1 MCGIFAMISKKNLP
15 IYKFL
20 LNGLKQLQNRGYDSA
35 GVCTVSENSFEVI
48 KYASENINAISKIE
62 QQINIEELST
72 LGIAHTRWATHGG
85 KTDDNSHPH
94 VSYDGKIYIVHNGII
109 ENFDTIKKF
118 LISKNIPFQ
127 SQTDTEVIANL
138 LAYNYQ
144 QNPDFTE
151 ALQQTLNELQ
161 GTWGLVILNVDYLNT
176 MFCVKHGSPL
186 LIGDNDDY
194 VMATSEQSG
203 FHGMVNN
210 YFVLESNDICKIRIK
225 DDRIS
230 IRTEKKY
237 KTKDILQNNFKLT
250 PDPFPHWTLSEIHEQ
265 VESVKRAISFGGRLL
280 NTDQVRL
287 GGLDDNIEILRRI
300 DNLILLGCGTSYFAG
315 MIGVKFLKDLTDLN
329 TISLYDGAEFTAHD
343 IPKIGNTAVI
353 LLSQSGETLDLHRC
367 ISISRE
373 HDLFLIGVV
382 NVVDSLIA
390 REVDCGCY
398 LNAGREVG
406 VASTKAFTSQV
417 VILSM
422 ISIWFAQMKKINKH
436 KRRKYI
442 NCLRQLP
449 KHFKDIIS
457 RCSKL
462 KELCISFFNTN
473 HLFILG
479 KNKSEA
485 IAKEGSL
492 KIKEISYIHAEGYS
506 GSSLKHG
513 PFALL
518 CKDFPIVLVMP
529 NNSDFDKMKN
539 AYQEIKSRDAKI
551 LCITDNDMFKTEH
564 KIIIPHNEIFSDLLC
579 IIPIQFA
586 AYFLSVHKGY
596 NPDQPRNLA
605 KVVTVE

>member
-1 MCGIFAMISKKNLP
+1 MCGIFAMISKKKIP
-15 IYKFL
+15 INKFL
-20 LNGLKQLQNRGYDSA
+20 LNGLRQLQNRGYDSA
-35 GVCTVSENSFEVI
+35 GICTISENSFEVI
-48 KYASENINAISKIE
+48 KYASEDVNAISKIE
-62 QQINIEELST
+62 KKIDMEELST
-72 LGIAHTRWATHGG
+72 LGISHTRWATHGG

-94 VSYDGKIYIVHNGII
+94 VSYDGKIYLVHNGII

-118 LISKNIPFQ
+118 LVSKEITFQ
-127 SQTDTEVIANL
+127 SQTDTEVIVNL
-138 LAYNYQ
+138 LAYNYS

-161 GTWGLVILNVDYLNT
+161 GTWGLVILNVDHPNT
-176 MFCVKHGSPL
+176 MYCVKHGSPL
-186 LIGDNDDY
+186 LIGENDDY

-225 DDRIS
+225 NDTITV
-230 IRTEKKY
+230 RTEKKY

-250 PDPFPHWTLSEIHEQ
+250 PEPYPHWTLSEIHEQ
-265 VESVKRAISFGGRLL
+265 IESVKRAISFGGRLM

-315 MIGVKFLKDLTDLN
+315 MIGLKFLKDLTDLN
-329 TISLYDGAEFTAHD
+329 TVSLYDGAEFTAQD
-343 IPKIGNTAVI
+343 IPKMGNTAVI

-367 ISISRE
+367 IAISRE

-398 LNAGREVG
+398 LNASREVG

-442 NCLRQLP
+442 DCLRQLP
-449 KHFKDIIS
+449 KHFEETIS
-457 RCSKL
+457 ASKKL
-462 KELCISFFNTN
+462 KDLYISFFNSD

-518 CKDFPIVLVMP
+518 CKDFPVVLVMP
-529 NNSDFDKMKN
+529 KNKDFDKMKN

-551 LCITDNDMFKTEH
+551 LCITDDDKFESKH
-564 KIIIPHNEIFSDLLC
+564 KIMIVHNEIFSDLLS

>member
-1 MCGIFAMISKKNLP
+1 MCGIFAMISKSKIP
-15 IYKFL
+15 INKFL
-20 LNGLKQLQNRGYDSA
+20 LNGLRQLQNRGYDSA
-35 GVCTVSENSFEVI
+35 GICTVSEKSFEVI
-48 KYASENINAISKIE
+48 KYASEDVNAISKIE
-62 QQINIEELST
+62 KKVDMEELST
-72 LGIAHTRWATHGG
+72 LGISHTRWATHGG
-85 KTDDNSHPH
+85 KTDKNSHPH
-94 VSYDGKIYIVHNGII
+94 VSYDGKIYLVHNGII

-118 LISKNIPFQ
+118 LISKEIDFQ

-138 LAYNYQ
+138 LAYNYS

-151 ALQQTLNELQ
+151 SLQQTLNELQ
-161 GTWGLVILNVDYLNT
+161 GTWGLVILNVDYPNT
-176 MFCVKHGSPL
+176 MYCVKHGSPL
-186 LIGDNDDY
+186 LIGENDDY

-203 FHGMVNN
+203 FNGMVNN
-210 YFVLESNDICKIRIK
+210 YFVLESNDICKIRVKNDKITV
-225 DDRIS
+225 
-230 IRTEKKY
+230 RTEKKY
-237 KTKDILQNNFKLT
+237 KTKNILQNNFKLT
-250 PDPFPHWTLSEIHEQ
+250 PEPYPHWTLSEIHEQ
-265 VESVKRAISFGGRLL
+265 IESVKRAISFGGRLM

-315 MIGVKFLKDLTDLN
+315 MIGLKFLKDLTDLN
-329 TISLYDGAEFTAHD
+329 TVSLYDGAEFTAQD
-343 IPKIGNTAVI
+343 IPRMGNTAVI

-367 ISISRE
+367 IAISRE

-442 NCLRQLP
+442 DCLRQLP
-449 KHFKDIIS
+449 KHFEDTIS
-457 RCSKL
+457 TSKKL
-462 KELCISFFNTN
+462 KDLYISFFNSD
-473 HLFILG
+473 HLFVLG

-485 IAKEGSL
+485 ISKEGSL

-518 CKDFPIVLVMP
+518 CKDFPVVLVMP
-529 NNSDFDKMKN
+529 KNKDFDKMKN
-539 AYQEIKSRDAKI
+539 TYQEIKSRDAKI
-551 LCITDNDMFKTEH
+551 LCITDDINFESKH
-564 KIIIPHNEIFSDLLC
+564 KIRIVHNEIFSDLLC

>member
-1 MCGIFAMISKKNLP
+1 MCGIFAMISKKKIP
-15 IYKFL
+15 INKFL
-20 LNGLKQLQNRGYDSA
+20 LNGLRQLQNRGYDSA
-35 GVCTVSENSFEVI
+35 GICTISENSFEVI
-48 KYASENINAISKIE
+48 KYASENVNAISKIE
-62 QQINIEELST
+62 KKIDMEELST
-72 LGIAHTRWATHGG
+72 LGISHTRWATHGG
-85 KTDDNSHPH
+85 KTDKNSHPH
-94 VSYDGKIYIVHNGII
+94 VSYDGKIYLVHNGII

-118 LISKNIPFQ
+118 LVSKEITFQ

-138 LAYNYQ
+138 LAYNYS

-161 GTWGLVILNVDYLNT
+161 GTWGLVILNVDHPNT
-176 MFCVKHGSPL
+176 MYCVKHGSPL
-186 LIGDNDDY
+186 LIGENDDY

-225 DDRIS
+225 NDTITV
-230 IRTEKKY
+230 RTEKKY
-237 KTKDILQNNFKLT
+237 KTKNILQNNFKLT
-250 PDPFPHWTLSEIHEQ
+250 PEPYPHWTLSEMHEQ
-265 VESVKRAISFGGRLL
+265 VESVKRAISFGGRLM

-315 MIGVKFLKDLTDLN
+315 MIGLKFLKDLTELN
-329 TISLYDGAEFTAHD
+329 TVSLYDGAEFTAQD
-343 IPKIGNTAVI
+343 IPKMGNTAVI

-367 ISISRE
+367 IAISRE

-442 NCLRQLP
+442 DCLRQLP
-449 KHFKDIIS
+449 KHFEETIS
-457 RCSKL
+457 ASKKL
-462 KELCISFFNTN
+462 KDLYISFFNSD

-518 CKDFPIVLVMP
+518 CKDFPVVLVMP
-529 NNSDFDKMKN
+529 KNKDFDKMKN
-539 AYQEIKSRDAKI
+539 AYQEIKSRGAKI
-551 LCITDNDMFKTEH
+551 LCITDDDKFESIH
-564 KIIIPHNEIFSDLLC
+564 KITIVHNEIFSDLLS

>member
-1 MCGIFAMISKKNLP
+1 MCGIFAMISKRNLP
-15 IYKFL
+15 INKFL

-35 GVCTVSENSFEVI
+35 GICTVSENSFEVI

-62 QQINIEELST
+62 QQINMEELST

-94 VSYDGKIYIVHNGII
+94 VSYDGKIYLVHNGII

-118 LISKNIPFQ
+118 LISKNISFQ

-186 LIGDNDDY
+186 LIGENDDY

-250 PDPFPHWTLSEIHEQ
+250 PEPFPHWTLSEIHEQ

-329 TISLYDGAEFTAHD
+329 TISLYDGAEFTAQD

-373 HDLFLIGVV
+373 HDLCLIGVV
-382 NVVDSLIA
+382 NVVDSWIA

-449 KHFKDIIS
+449 KHFKDVIS
-457 RCSKL
+457 SCSKL
-462 KELCISFFNTN
+462 KELYISFFNTN

-518 CKDFPIVLVMP
+518 CKDFPVVLIMP

-539 AYQEIKSRDAKI
+539 AYQEIKSRNAKI
-551 LCITDNDMFKTEH
+551 LCITDNDMFKSDY
-564 KIIIPHNEIFSDLLC
+564 KISIPHNEIFSDLLC
-579 IIPIQFA
+579 IIPTQFA
-586 AYFLSVHKGY
+586 AYFLSLHKGY